1 MTQEDLSGRAILLV
15 EDDAVIAGDLTA
27 IIELAGGRVI
37 GPADSL
43 GEGLQRLDNSGR
55 VDCAVLDINLNSLMV
70 FGLADALA
78 ARGVPFVFS
87 SAESI
92 GEIPERHKHR
102 PFLRK
107 PFTREN
113 LLAALHAAMDESL
126 DHAPPVPARD
136 LVQKPAD
143 DSQMAPA

>member
-1 MTQEDLSGRAILLV
+1 MTQEDLCGRAILLV
-15 EDDAVIAGDLTA
+15 EDDAIIAGDLTT

-43 GEGLQRLDNSGR
+43 GHGFQLLDGER
-55 VDCAVLDINLNSLMV
+55 IDCALLDINLNSLMV

-87 SAESI
+87 SADSL
-92 GEIPERHKHR
+92 GEIPERHKQR
-102 PFLRK
+102 PFVQK

-113 LLAALHAAMDESL
+113 LLAALHAAMDESPEISPPMPAGNF
-126 DHAPPVPARD
+126 AP
-136 LVQKPAD
+136 KPAD
-143 DSQMAPA
+143 EPRMVSA